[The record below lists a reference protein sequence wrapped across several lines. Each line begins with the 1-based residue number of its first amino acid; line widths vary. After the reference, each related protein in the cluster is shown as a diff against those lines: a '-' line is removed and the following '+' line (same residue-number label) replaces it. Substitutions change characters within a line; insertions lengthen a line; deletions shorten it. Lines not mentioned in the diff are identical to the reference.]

1 MKLINIVFLIALF
14 STTVFGQQ
22 SNFKPNTTVPDKS
35 MIAYQQMEIIGF
47 IHFNMNTFTDKEWG
61 FGDESERLFNPKK
74 LDVEQWVKA
83 AKDGGLKEL
92 ILTAKHHDGFCL
104 WPTKFGEHSVKNSPY
119 KNGKGDIVKEFTEA
133 CKKYGIKSGLY
144 LSPWDRNH
152 AQYGKPEYITYY
164 KNQLTELLT
173 NYGEISEVW
182 LDGANGGD
190 GYYGGTRE
198 KRFIDSKTY
207 YPFAEI
213 YQIVKKLQPTAKI
226 FSDVGPDIHWIGNE
240 SGFAGETFWSTINKD
255 SITFGGASQEK
266 YLNTGDP
273 KGVNWIVGQCDV
285 SIRPGWFY
293 HASENQGVKSPEKL
307 VDLYYKSVGRN
318 ALLLLN
324 IPPNTDGLMEVEDV
338 ASLKAF
344 KSIIEETFKT
354 NLVKGATV
362 KASNIRGNSPTFGAK
377 LIIDN
382 SSETFWAADD
392 KLDSAYF
399 EIQLPKMT
407 NFDRLLLQEPIAYG
421 QRIAKFYVQ
430 AFVNNQWKTIAS
442 ETTIGLKR
450 LLRFDAVNSNR
461 IRVVLKEYYGAPAI
475 SNIGIYKST
484 PREIETIKPNA
495 SIAGDLDKNAW
506 KITTNTPNEKAS
518 MIIDGNF
525 FNSWRQTITI
535 PFSMVI
541 DLGKN
546 QTISGFYYEPLK
558 DKQLGNIEKYSIYV
572 SQDGNTWGEP
582 ISKGEFAN
590 IANNP
595 ILQKIT
601 FTQKVQGKF
610 VKFTA
615 DKIVEDKRDVSF
627 LEFGL
632 Y

>member
-1 MKLINIVFLIALF
+1 MKSLLLVVLLIVSTNYLF
-14 STTVFGQQ
+14 AQQ
-22 SNFKPNTTVPDKS
+22 KNFEPNKVVPTKS
-35 MIAYQQMEIIGF
+35 MIDYQKQELIGF
-47 IHFNMNTFTDKEWG
+47 IHFNMNTFTNKEWG
-61 FGDESERLFNPKK
+61 YGDEAEALFNPTK

-83 AKDGGLKEL
+83 AKAGGIKEI

-152 AQYGKPEYITYY
+152 ALYGKPEYITYY
-164 KNQLTELLT
+164 KNQLTELLS

-190 GYYGGTRE
+190 GYYGGARE
-198 KRFIDSKTY
+198 KRIIDSKTY
-207 YPFAEI
+207 YPFEEI
-213 YQIVKKLQPTAKI
+213 YQIVNKLQPTAKI

-240 SGFAGETFWSTINKD
+240 SGIAGETFWSTINKD
-255 SITFGGASQEK
+255 SIAFGGASQGK

-293 HASENQGVKSPEKL
+293 HANENVGVKSPSQL

-318 ALLLLN
+318 AVFLLN
-324 IPPNTDGLMEVEDV
+324 IPPNKEGLMEEVDV
-338 ASLKAF
+338 ASLKEF
-344 KSIIEETFKT
+344 KVILDETFAI
-354 NLVKGATV
+354 NLIKGATI
-362 KASNIRGNSPTFGAK
+362 KASNTREHSKTFGANF
-377 LIIDN
+377 IVDN
-382 SSETFWAADD
+382 STKTFWAADD
-392 KLDSAYF
+392 KQDSAFF
-399 EIQLPKMT
+399 EIQLPKVT
-407 NFDRLLLQEPIAYG
+407 SFDRMLLQEPIAYG

-430 AFVNNQWKTIAS
+430 AYVNNQWKTIAS

-450 LLRFDAVNSNR
+450 LLRFDAVNTNK
-461 IRVVLKEYYGAPAI
+461 IRVVLKEYFGAPAI
-475 SNIGIYKST
+475 SNMGIYKSST
-484 PREIETIKPNA
+484 KEIVKIKTNTD
-495 SIAGDLDKNAW
+495 IAGDLDKNGW
-506 KITTNTPNEKAS
+506 KITTNTSNTSAS

-525 FNSWRQTITI
+525 FNSWRQRISE

-546 QTISGFYYEPLK
+546 QAISGFYYVPRS

-572 SQDGNTWGEP
+572 SKDGENWSEA

-590 IANNP
+590 IINNP
-595 ILQKIT
+595 II
-601 FTQKVQGKF
+601 QKVSFNQKVNGKYI
-610 VKFTA
+610 KFNA
-615 DKIVEDKRDVSF
+615 DKIVEDKKDVSF

>member
-1 MKLINIVFLIALF
+1 MKPALLVILLVF
-14 STTVFGQQ
+14 STNFLSAQQ
-22 SNFKPNTTVPDKS
+22 KNFVPNKVVPTKS
-35 MIAYQQMEIIGF
+35 MIDYQKLELIGF
-47 IHFNMNTFTDKEWG
+47 IHFNMNTFTNKEWG
-61 FGDESERLFNPKK
+61 YGDEAEALFNPTK

-83 AKDGGLKEL
+83 AKAGGIKEI

-104 WPTKFGEHSVKNSPY
+104 WPTKFGEHSIKNSPY

-164 KNQLTELLT
+164 KNQLNELLS

-190 GYYGGTRE
+190 GYYGGSRE
-198 KRFIDSKTY
+198 KRIIDAKTY
-207 YPFAEI
+207 YPFEEI
-213 YQIVKKLQPTAKI
+213 YQIVKKLQPNAKI

-240 SGFAGETFWSTINKD
+240 SGIAGETFWSTINKD
-255 SITFGGASQEK
+255 SVAFGGASQGK

-293 HASENQGVKSPEKL
+293 HANENGGVKSPSQL

-318 ALLLLN
+318 AVFLLN
-324 IPPNTDGLMEVEDV
+324 IPPNTEGLMDEVDV
-338 ASLKAF
+338 ASLKEF
-344 KSIIEETFKT
+344 KAILDETFKI
-354 NLVKGATV
+354 NLIKGATV
-362 KASNIRGNSPTFGAK
+362 KASNTRGNSKTFDANF
-377 LIIDN
+377 IVDN
-382 SSETFWAADD
+382 STETFWAADD
-392 KLDSAYF
+392 NQDSAFF
-399 EIQLPKMT
+399 EIQLPHVT
-407 NFDRLLLQEPIAYG
+407 NFDRMLLQEPIAYG

-430 AFVNNQWKTIAS
+430 AYVNNQWKTIAS

-450 LLRFDAVNSNR
+450 LLRFDAVNTNK
-461 IRVVLKEYYGAPAI
+461 IRVVLKEYFGAPAI
-475 SNIGIYKST
+475 SNMGIYKSST
-484 PREIETIKPNA
+484 KEIVKIKTNTD
-495 SIAGDLDKNAW
+495 IAGDLDKNGW
-506 KITTNTPNEKAS
+506 KITTNTSNTSAS

-525 FNSWRQTITI
+525 FNSWRQRISE

-546 QTISGFYYEPLK
+546 QAISGFYYVPRS

-572 SQDGNTWGEP
+572 SKDGKNWGEA

-590 IANNP
+590 IINNP
-595 ILQKIT
+595 IIQKVNFNQKIN
-601 FTQKVQGKF
+601 GNY

-615 DKIVEDKRDVSF
+615 DKIVEDKKDVSF

-632 Y
+632 F

>member
-1 MKLINIVFLIALF
+1 MKSILPIILFALIVTNALAQQKTFEPNKIVP
-14 STTVFGQQ
+14 T
-22 SNFKPNTTVPDKS
+22 KS
-35 MIAYQQMEIIGF
+35 MIDYQKMELIGF
-47 IHFNMNTFTDKEWG
+47 IHFNMNTFTNKEWG
-61 FGDESERLFNPKK
+61 YGDEAEALFNPTK

-83 AKDGGLKEL
+83 AKAGGIKEI

-104 WPTKFGEHSVKNSPY
+104 WPTKFGEHSIKNSPY

-152 AQYGKPEYITYY
+152 AQYGKSEYITYY
-164 KNQLTELLT
+164 KNQLTELLS

-190 GYYGGTRE
+190 GYYGGARE
-198 KRFIDSKTY
+198 KRIIDSKTY
-207 YPFAEI
+207 YPFEEI
-213 YQIVKKLQPTAKI
+213 YQIVRKLQPTAKI

-240 SGFAGETFWSTINKD
+240 SGIAGETFWSTINKD
-255 SITFGGASQEK
+255 SIAFGGLSQGK

-273 KGVNWIVGQCDV
+273 KGKDWIVGQCDV

-293 HASENQGVKSPEKL
+293 HANEKQGVKTPSQL

-318 ALLLLN
+318 AVFLLN
-324 IPPNTDGLMEVEDV
+324 IPPNTDGLMDEEDV
-338 ASLKAF
+338 ASLKEF
-344 KSIIEETFKT
+344 KAILDQTFSI
-354 NLVKGATV
+354 NLIKGAVV
-362 KASNIRGNSPTFGAK
+362 KASNTRGDLKSFGAN

-382 SSETFWAADD
+382 SDETFWAADD
-392 KLDSAYF
+392 KLDSVFF
-399 EIQLPKMT
+399 EINLPKVT
-407 NFDRLLLQEPIAYG
+407 NFDRMLLQEPIAFG

-450 LLRFDAVNSNR
+450 LLRFDAINTKK

-475 SNIGIYKST
+475 SNLGIYKST
-484 PREIETIKPNA
+484 AKEIVKIRPNTD
-495 SIAGDLDKNAW
+495 IPGDINKNAW
-506 KITTNTPNEKAS
+506 KITTNTPNTNAS

-525 FNSWRQTITI
+525 FNTWRQRITD

-541 DLGKN
+541 DLSKSE
-546 QTISGFYYEPLK
+546 TISGFYYVPRS

-572 SQDGNTWGEP
+572 SNDGKNWGEP

-595 ILQKIT
+595 ILQKVS
-601 FTQKVQGKF
+601 FNQRVKGNF

-615 DKIVEDKRDVSF
+615 NKIVEDKKDVSF